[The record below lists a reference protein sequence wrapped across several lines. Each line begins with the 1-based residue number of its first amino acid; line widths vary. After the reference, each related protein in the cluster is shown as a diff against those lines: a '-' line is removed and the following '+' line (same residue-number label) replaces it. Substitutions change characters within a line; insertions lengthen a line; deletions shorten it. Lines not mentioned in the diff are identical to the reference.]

1 MTVARN
7 TDQALPFLS
16 LFLAYHK
23 DPLHCPQKCLTPLCW
38 VSVYQE
44 TNNPAIGGL
53 AQTLIQQ
60 NSRDLFSLPAFTHHL
75 QTTMKLPQKQKK
87 LNAFMSNPCLLLK
100 LWNRIIFFFLYSAA
114 KCLGN
119 FVTEAITCK
128 WNYVFTFLL
137 WIILYEKMFRH
148 SYLSHWDSQEW
159 YFIEVNSFAIRKENI
174 LDPPFDS

>member
-1 MTVARN
+1 MSLSLVLTWQWQEIL
-7 TDQALPFLS
+7 TKPCLFS

-23 DPLHCPQKCLTPLCW
+23 DPLHCPQKCLTLLCW

-60 NSRDLFSLPAFTHHL
+60 NSRDVFSLPAFTHHL

-87 LNAFMSNPCLLLK
+87 INAFMSNPCLLLK

-128 WNYVFTFLL
+128 WNYVLHISFT
-137 WIILYEKMFRH
+137 
-148 SYLSHWDSQEW
+148 D
-159 YFIEVNSFAIRKENI
+159 NSLRE
-174 LDPPFDS
+174 DV